1 MVVPISPDFEQA
13 LVAPLDLIQA
23 KFERGSN
30 GNATFVQD
38 VQTQFIEL
46 FQSDEARSKI
56 PFVTTK
62 LIEESQSSS
71 SHSLNRLVRWRC
83 MIQDT
88 NLGNE
93 VLPSQYRAADGTRKN
108 GLFGASSRAADGSQ
122 QAVDS
127 ELGFNSLS
135 TMCGV
140 SLPAQSEWSK
150 QIDEGIED
158 IGRHEG
164 MKTDVS
170 VKPSSLSDKLPRGE
184 GEAILLK
191 IYDEDLA
198 EKLQVSQIA
207 DVMGV
212 LDQTVLP
219 SADWTSMG
227 SNQAVEEDSSSSAI
241 THTTLHV
248 IALEVGRQQGK
259 AAALSQT
266 NKVDQNVRKE
276 VLQLLEKSVGGDLLV
291 AEWLLLALAA
301 RIHTR
306 SAAHMLGAL
315 TLNISNFP
323 TTPTENHRETNLLTT
338 LRAILPFVADQTLDL
353 THLNAPSTLFAP
365 KSEADERGLKAGRLQ
380 LVRHSVLFIDESSMN
395 EGQLRENGI
404 NNIRSLSTV
413 LQTQKLPYTFP
424 FSTHEMDT
432 HLSCIIT
439 SQGKS
444 FLPIDVQIPWQGKSN
459 DIFGCAD
466 LEPSTATRL
475 QNIRNYL
482 SNVQQLAGSSSQF
495 SISDEISEKIQ
506 DDFVTIRKENQSA
519 TSATT
524 NDTQTPLITIMDTQ
538 EDLARIIQIARL
550 ICLTNGQKELQWND
564 WQEAKRL
571 ERERLV
577 RLNAIKG

>member
-1 MVVPISPDFEQA
+1 MVVPISPEFEQA
-13 LVAPLDLIQA
+13 LVAPLNLIQA
-23 KFERGSN
+23 RFEKGSN
-30 GNATFVQD
+30 IPAQFVQD
-38 VQTQFIEL
+38 VQTQFSEL
-46 FQSDEARSKI
+46 FKSDEARSKI
-56 PFVTTK
+56 PFLTSK
-62 LIEESQSSS
+62 LIAESQSSS
-71 SHSLNRLVRWRC
+71 QPSNKLVRWRC

-93 VLPSQYRAADGTRKN
+93 VLPSQYRTSDGRTMN
-108 GLFGASSRAADGSQ
+108 GLFGASSRAGDGAQ
-122 QAVDS
+122 QSLDNDA
-127 ELGFNSLS
+127 GFSSLA
-135 TMCGV
+135 TLCGV

-150 QIDEGIED
+150 CIDEGIEGV
-158 IGRHEG
+158 GRSENS
-164 MKTDVS
+164 TA
-170 VKPSSLSDKLPRGE
+170 SSSTLSDKLPRGE

-191 IYDEDLA
+191 VYDEDVA
-198 EKLQVSQIA
+198 EKLQVSQIV
-207 DVMGV
+207 DVMGII
-212 LDQTVLP
+212 DQTVLP

-227 SNQAVEEDSSSSAI
+227 SSQANEEQSSSPAV

-248 IALEVGRQQGK
+248 IALEVGRHQGK
-259 AAALSQT
+259 AASSSNSQT
-266 NKVDQNVRKE
+266 IDPNARSE
-276 VLQLLEKSVGGDLLV
+276 LLQLLGRSVGGDLLV

-323 TTPTENHRETNLLTT
+323 LPRNEKGSEANLLTT
-338 LRAILPFVADQTLDL
+338 LRAILPFVADQSLDL

-365 KSEADERGLKAGRLQ
+365 KSDADERGLKAGRLQ

-432 HLSCIIT
+432 HLSCIVT

-444 FLPIDVQIPWQGKSN
+444 FLPVDVQVPWQGTSS
-459 DIFGCAD
+459 DVFGD
-466 LEPSTATRL
+466 ATL
-475 QNIRNYL
+475 SSSAPASLPAIREYL

-495 SISDEISEKIQ
+495 TISNDISEKIQ
-506 DDFVTIRKENQSA
+506 DDFVTIRKANQAA
-519 TSATT
+519 TSA
-524 NDTQTPLITIMDTQ
+524 NSIDTQTPLITIMDTQ
-538 EDLARIIQIARL
+538 EDLARIIQVARL
-550 ICLTNGQKELQWND
+550 ICLTNGEKALRWQD

-571 ERERLV
+571 EQDRLV
-577 RLNAIKG
+577 RLNAVKV